1 MGVLLLTGSCVAAVA
16 VADRA
21 SVGAAGLV
29 AWAPVT
35 DRDASVR
42 APVV

>member
-1 MGVLLLTGSCVAAVA
+1 MPHSRTPLVVRAFGVTRV
-16 VADRA
+16 
-21 SVGAAGLV
+21 LV
-29 AWAPVT
+29 SPST